1 MRRASS
7 WSWLVCVVLVS
18 AQSAAQPTAVPSRP
32 PAKAKAPA
40 PAPAKGKLVLS
51 AKEIAPGDPVLVT
64 VTGVADRP
72 KGTAGQ
78 TPLVFFAVVGGWQA
92 VFATP
97 LENAPESVK
106 VTVDGDL
113 TGSVAIK
120 AHEFPREEHIK
131 VAPELGSPPVDK
143 KKTID
148 ADNIAVIDAAKNDDP
163 PLFTGKWGRP
173 GTGPASSPYGA
184 IRTFNDD
191 AYESRHLGQ
200 DVAAA
205 LGAPVRS
212 VQRGK
217 VTLVRDGYLMGGTV
231 VVSHGGGVASAY
243 HHLTDMTVKVGD
255 EIPAGKVLG
264 KVGMTG
270 RTTGPHI
277 HLGIWVPNGWV
288 NPATFMKLGFK
299 PLRTPPAAAK
309 K

>member
-1 MRRASS
+1 
-7 WSWLVCVVLVS
+7 VCVVLAS
-18 AQSAAQPTAVPSRP
+18 APSAAQPTAVPSRP
-32 PAKAKAPA
+32 PAKAVPA
-40 PAPAKGKLVLS
+40 KPAPAKTKLVLS

-64 VTGVADRP
+64 VTGSAERP

-78 TPLVFFAVVGGWQA
+78 TALQFFAVAGGWQA

-106 VTVDGDL
+106 VSVGDL
-113 TGSVAIK
+113 TETVAIK
-120 AHEFPREEHIK
+120 PREFAREEHIK

-143 KKTID
+143 KKLID

-163 PLFTGKWGRP
+163 PLFAGKWGRP

-205 LGAPVRS
+205 LGAPVRC

-231 VVSHGGGVASAY
+231 VVSHGGGIASAY

-255 EIPAGKVLG
+255 EIATGKIIG

-288 NPATFMKLGFK
+288 NPAAFMRLGFK
-299 PLRTPPAAAK
+299 PVRTPPAGK